1 MQAEG
6 TRALVVEDH
15 PIVSGPLCLALRAMR
30 IFAAIEVVDTLAGA
44 QQAMRERSYGFV
56 ILDLHLRDASG
67 LDALAALREEFP
79 DTPTVIFSGDESVA
93 TMANAFEYG
102 IRGYISKSTPT
113 PVVASAIRMI
123 LAGGSYIPEHA
134 AAALGIKAPPGS
146 AVNALEEDS
155 AHYLTPR
162 QQEVFHALLEGL
174 PNKVIGARLGMADGT
189 VKAHMN
195 TIYRSLGVRN
205 RAQAIL
211 RARDLGLL

>member
-1 MQAEG
+1 MDAG
-6 TRALVVEDH
+6 GACALVVEDH
-15 PIVSGPLCLALRAMR
+15 PIVSGPLSLALKAMR
-30 IFAAIEVVDTLAGA
+30 IFAAVDVVDTLAAA
-44 QQAMRERSYGFV
+44 QRALRERDYRLV

-67 LDALAALREEFP
+67 LDALASLREEFP

-102 IRGYISKSTPT
+102 IRGYIPKSTPT
-113 PVVASAIRMI
+113 PIVASAIRMI

-134 AAALGIKAPPGS
+134 AAALGIRAPGNVAS
-146 AVNALEEDS
+146 SLHEEPLH
-155 AHYLTPR
+155 ALTPR
-162 QQEVFHALLEGL
+162 QQEVFRALLEGL

-211 RARDLGLL
+211 RARDLGLI

>member
-1 MQAEG
+1 MDAG
-6 TRALVVEDH
+6 SARALVVEDN
-15 PIVSGPLCLALRAMR
+15 PIVSGPLSLALKAMR
-30 IFAAIEVVDTLAGA
+30 IFSTVDVVDTLAAA
-44 QQAMRERSYGFV
+44 QQALRERDYRFV
-56 ILDLHLRDASG
+56 ILDLHLRDASV
-67 LDALAALREEFP
+67 LDALEALRDEFP

-102 IRGYISKSTPT
+102 IRGYIPKSTPT

-134 AAALGIKAPPGS
+134 AAALGIRAPGNVVASVRDEPLH
-146 AVNALEEDS
+146 A
-155 AHYLTPR
+155 LTPR
-162 QQEVFHALLEGL
+162 QQEVFRALLEGL

-211 RARDLGLL
+211 RARELGLI